1 MDEKKVINMS
11 KGEEEFPYEI
21 FARIE
26 EEVEGIDGGFSEVTS
41 LDAGCLNVGQI
52 DGQKETRQ

>member
-1 MDEKKVINMS
+1 MS